1 MLYYR
6 FIAIILV
13 SAITVQ
19 ACANKP
25 SNNNLNLDNNN
36 YEVSIIK
43 SNQDPLEPINRI
55 VFSFNSIFDK
65 IIIRPVALLYK
76 GIVPSFIR
84 NRITYSLN
92 NLGMPVTVINNILQG
107 EISSAGVASSRFI
120 INSTVGILGFFDP
133 ASNLGLTSE
142 NEDFGQTLA
151 VWGVPQGPY
160 LIIPFLGPSS
170 PRDFTGMLS
179 TSLIDPTYQV
189 GSSSNKRAF
198 RAYRMGLGVVDF
210 RSQNIEILDDLQNN
224 SLDYYAAVRS
234 FYNQSRESHSMSNIE
249 TFDSNEND
257 IFDDFQ
263 DFELNETY
271 VGPDIKIEYNN
282 D

>member
-1 MLYYR
+1 
-6 FIAIILV
+6 
-13 SAITVQ
+13 
-19 ACANKP
+19 
-25 SNNNLNLDNNN
+25 
-36 YEVSIIK
+36 
-43 SNQDPLEPINRI
+43 
-55 VFSFNSIFDK
+55 
-65 IIIRPVALLYK
+65 
-76 GIVPSFIR
+76 
-84 NRITYSLN
+84 
-92 NLGMPVTVINNILQG
+92 MPGTVINNILQG
-107 EISSAGVASSRFI
+107 EISRAGVASSRFI

-198 RAYRMGLGVVDF
+198 RA
-210 RSQNIEILDDLQNN
+210 
-224 SLDYYAAVRS
+224 LDYDAAVRS

>member
-76 GIVPSFIR
+76 
-84 NRITYSLN
+84 
-92 NLGMPVTVINNILQG
+92 
-107 EISSAGVASSRFI
+107 
-120 INSTVGILGFFDP
+120 
-133 ASNLGLTSE
+133 
-142 NEDFGQTLA
+142 
-151 VWGVPQGPY
+151 
-160 LIIPFLGPSS
+160 
-170 PRDFTGMLS
+170 
-179 TSLIDPTYQV
+179 
-189 GSSSNKRAF
+189 
-198 RAYRMGLGVVDF
+198 
-210 RSQNIEILDDLQNN
+210 
-224 SLDYYAAVRS
+224 
-234 FYNQSRESHSMSNIE
+234 
-249 TFDSNEND
+249 
-257 IFDDFQ
+257 
-263 DFELNETY
+263 
-271 VGPDIKIEYNN
+271 
-282 D
+282 